1 MRVSRTAPMAAIL
14 MLVTG
19 CAMTSGVM
27 EAEDGTY
34 LISARAAPIR
44 GGTAGANAVAYQD
57 AQKFCA
63 GQAKRAVV
71 VTAAERDV
79 YQSSF
84 GASWGASGGSAGGG
98 TFAAGNANLRFRCVP
113 PGSAMTRPAA

>member
-1 MRVSRTAPMAAIL
+1 MCVSRPVLITAIL
-14 MLVTG
+14 VLVTG

-63 GQAKRAVV
+63 AQAKRAVV
-71 VTAAERDV
+71 ATAEERDV
-79 YQSSF
+79 YQSAF
-84 GASWGASGGSAGGG
+84 GASWGASGGGAGGG

-113 PGSAMTRPAA
+113 SGSAVKRLA